1 MNTTMSKLSI
11 AVRKPVIK
19 IVTKPT
25 PVTYIGP
32 GKAREAGKLL
42 RMLGAKKALVI
53 TDSFLHQSGLL
64 DGLLESIR
72 AAEVEYAVFDGV
84 RSDPTFA
91 IVADAK
97 EACVGCDTVVAVGG
111 GSVLDTAKAVSA
123 AVANHTSAET
133 LVGMFKAHRRP
144 LPLIAVPTTAGTGS
158 ETTVAAIISDTG
170 THSKKQLLD
179 PKLVPMFAILDPELT
194 VGLPKHTTAQT
205 ALDALTHALEAY
217 VAGYADEETDRQAC
231 LAIRLIF
238 EYLPKV
244 HENPADLEGREA
256 LLTASFFAGMAFTRT
271 YVGYVHAFA
280 HTIGGK
286 FGVPHGL
293 ANAVLLP
300 HIMRFYL
307 PVCCRRFA
315 ALARMLHVGTPGD
328 SDKELATRFV
338 KLLYH
343 LNRQMEIP
351 ARFENFPA
359 SAIDE
364 VIEMAFQ
371 ECHGTYPVPR
381 YFSHA
386 GARKL
391 MQAVCAKEEA
401 PAQTGEAAGEA
412 VREEAKAGV

>member
-32 GKAREAGKLL
+32 GRAKEAGRLL
-42 RMLGAKKALVI
+42 RMMGSRKALVV

-72 AAEVEYAVFDGV
+72 EADVEYTVFDGV
-84 RSDPTFA
+84 QPDPTFA
-91 IVADAK
+91 IVANAK
-97 EACVGCDTVVAVGG
+97 QACAGCDAVVAVGG
-111 GSVLDTAKAVSA
+111 GSVMDTAKAVAA
-123 AVANHTSAET
+123 AVANHTSAES
-133 LVGMFKAHRRP
+133 LAGMLKVHRRP
-144 LPLIAVPTTAGTGS
+144 LPFIAVPTTAGTGS
-158 ETTVAAIISDTG
+158 ETTVAAIISDTA

-194 VGLPKHTTAQT
+194 VGLPKHTTAHT

-217 VAGYADEETDRQAC
+217 VAGYADEETDRQARI
-231 LAIRLIF
+231 AIRLIF
-238 EYLPKV
+238 KYLPKV
-244 HENPADLEGREA
+244 QENPADLEGREA

-300 HIMRFYL
+300 HIMRYYL
-307 PVCCRRFA
+307 PVCYKRFA
-315 ALARMLHVGTPGD
+315 ELAEMLNIGTPGD
-328 SDKELATRFV
+328 TAQVRATRFV
-338 KLLYH
+338 KVLYQ
-343 LNRQMEIP
+343 LNRQLEIP
-351 ARFENFPA
+351 ARFDKFPA

-364 VIEMAFQ
+364 VIDMAFQ

-381 YFSHA
+381 YFTREH
-386 GARKL
+386 ARKL
-391 MQAVCAKEEA
+391 MEAVCAKEE
-401 PAQTGEAAGEA
+401 E
-412 VREEAKAGV
+412 

>member
-1 MNTTMSKLSI
+1 MNTTMSKLSV

-19 IVTKPT
+19 IVSKPT

-32 GKAREAGKLL
+32 GRAKETGRLL
-42 RMLGAKKALVI
+42 GMLGAKKTLVI

-64 DGLLESIR
+64 DGVEESIR
-72 AAEVEYAVFDGV
+72 SAGVDHVVYDGV
-84 RSDPTFA
+84 RPDPTFA
-91 IVADAK
+91 IVAEAK
-97 EACVGCDTVVAVGG
+97 KACSGCDAVVAVGG
-111 GSVLDTAKAVSA
+111 GSVMDTAKAVAA

-133 LVGMFKAHRRP
+133 LAGMLKVRRRP

-158 ETTVAAIISDTG
+158 ETTVAAIISDSA

-194 VGLPKHTTAQT
+194 VGLPRHTTAHT

-217 VAGYADEETDRQAC
+217 VAGYADEETDRQARI
-231 LAIRLIF
+231 AVRLIF
-238 EYLPKV
+238 QYLPKV
-244 HENPADLEGREA
+244 QEDPADLEGREA

-300 HIMRFYL
+300 HIMRYYL
-307 PVCCRRFA
+307 PVCSKQFA
-315 ALARMLHVGTPGD
+315 ELGRMLKLGMPGD
-328 SDKELATRFV
+328 SDQIKATRFV
-338 KLLYH
+338 KLLYK
-343 LNRQMEIP
+343 LNRQMGIP
-351 ARFENFPA
+351 TRFEKFPA
-359 SAIDE
+359 SAIEE
-364 VIEMAFQ
+364 VIDMAFQ

-381 YFSHA
+381 YFTRTH
-386 GARKL
+386 ARKL
-391 MQAVCAKEEA
+391 MEAVCAKEEA
-401 PAQTGEAAGEA
+401 
-412 VREEAKAGV
+412 

>member
-32 GKAREAGKLL
+32 GRAKEAGRLL
-42 RMLGAKKALVI
+42 RMLGARKVLVI

-64 DGLLESIR
+64 DGLLESIWE
-72 AAEVEYAVFDGV
+72 ADVEYDVFDGV
-84 RSDPTFA
+84 QPDPTFA
-91 IVADAK
+91 IVANAK
-97 EACVGCDTVVAVGG
+97 QACSGCDAVVAVGG
-111 GSVLDTAKAVSA
+111 GSVLDTAKAVAA
-123 AVANHTSAET
+123 AVANHTSAEP
-133 LVGMFKAHRRP
+133 LAGMLKVRRRP

-158 ETTVAAIISDTG
+158 ETTVAAIISDTA

-194 VGLPKHTTAQT
+194 VGLPKHTTAHT

-217 VAGYADEETDRQAC
+217 VAGYADEETDRQARI
-231 LAIRLIF
+231 AVRLIF
-238 EYLPKV
+238 KYLPKV
-244 HENPADLEGREA
+244 QEDPTDLEGREA

-300 HIMRFYL
+300 HIMRYYL
-307 PVCCRRFA
+307 PVSYKRFA
-315 ALARMLHVGTPGD
+315 ELAKMLDIGTPGD
-328 SDKELATRFV
+328 TDQVRATRFV
-338 KLLYH
+338 KVLYQ
-343 LNRQMEIP
+343 LNRQLEIP
-351 ARFENFPA
+351 ARFEKFPA
-359 SAIDE
+359 SAIEE
-364 VIEMAFQ
+364 VIDMAFQ

-381 YFSHA
+381 YFTREH
-386 GARKL
+386 ARKL
-391 MQAVCAKEEA
+391 MEAVCAKEDA
-401 PAQTGEAAGEA
+401 
-412 VREEAKAGV
+412 

>member
-1 MNTTMSKLSI
+1 MNTTMSKLSV

-19 IVTKPT
+19 IVSKPT

-32 GKAREAGKLL
+32 GRAKEAGRLL
-42 RMLGAKKALVI
+42 QMLGAKKALVI

-64 DGLLESIR
+64 DGVEESIR
-72 AAEVEYAVFDGV
+72 SAGVEHIVYDGV
-84 RSDPTFA
+84 QPDPTFA
-91 IVADAK
+91 IVAEAK
-97 EACVGCDTVVAVGG
+97 KACSGCDAVVAVGG
-111 GSVLDTAKAVSA
+111 GSVMDTAKAVAA
-123 AVANHTSAET
+123 AVANHTSAEA
-133 LVGMFKAHRRP
+133 LAGMLKVRRRP

-158 ETTVAAIISDTG
+158 ETTVAAIISDSA

-217 VAGYADEETDRQAC
+217 VAGYADEETDRQARI
-231 LAIRLIF
+231 AVRLIF
-238 EYLPKV
+238 RYLPKV
-244 HENPADLEGREA
+244 QENPADLEGREA

-307 PVCCRRFA
+307 PVCYKRFA
-315 ALARMLHVGTPGD
+315 ELARMLHVGTPGD
-328 SDKELATRFV
+328 SDKELAARFV
-338 KLLYH
+338 KLLYQM
-343 LNRQMEIP
+343 NRQLEIP
-351 ARFENFPA
+351 ARFEKFPA
-359 SAIDE
+359 SAIEE
-364 VIEMAFQ
+364 VIDMAFQ

-381 YFSHA
+381 YFSRTE
-386 GARKL
+386 ARKL
-391 MQAVCAKEEA
+391 MRAVYAKEVQEEA
-401 PAQTGEAAGEA
+401 PAA
-412 VREEAKAGV
+412 EEAKTPVTAEA

>member
-32 GKAREAGKLL
+32 GRAKEAGRLL
-42 RMLGAKKALVI
+42 RMLGARKALVI

-72 AAEVEYAVFDGV
+72 EADVEYDVFDGV
-84 RSDPTFA
+84 QPDPTFA
-91 IVADAK
+91 IVANAK
-97 EACVGCDTVVAVGG
+97 QACSGCDAVVAVGG
-111 GSVLDTAKAVSA
+111 GSVLDTAKAVAA
-123 AVANHTSAET
+123 AVANHTSAEC
-133 LVGMFKAHRRP
+133 LAGMLKVRRRP

-158 ETTVAAIISDTG
+158 ETTVAAIISEPA

-179 PKLVPMFAILDPELT
+179 PKLVPMFAILDTELT
-194 VGLPKHTTAQT
+194 VGLPKHATAHT
-205 ALDALTHALEAY
+205 ALDALPHALEAY
-217 VAGYADEETDRQAC
+217 VAGYADEETDRQARI
-231 LAIRLIF
+231 AVRLIF
-238 EYLPKV
+238 KYLPKV
-244 HENPADLEGREA
+244 QEDPTDLEGREA

-300 HIMRFYL
+300 HIMRYYL
-307 PVCCRRFA
+307 PVSYKRFA
-315 ALARMLHVGTPGD
+315 ELAKMLDIGTPGD
-328 SDKELATRFV
+328 TDQVRATRFV
-338 KLLYH
+338 KVLYQ
-343 LNRQMEIP
+343 LNRQLEIP
-351 ARFENFPA
+351 ARFEKFPA
-359 SAIDE
+359 SAIEE
-364 VIEMAFQ
+364 VIDMAFQ

-381 YFSHA
+381 YFTREH
-386 GARKL
+386 ARKL
-391 MQAVCAKEEA
+391 MEAVCAKENA
-401 PAQTGEAAGEA
+401 
-412 VREEAKAGV
+412 